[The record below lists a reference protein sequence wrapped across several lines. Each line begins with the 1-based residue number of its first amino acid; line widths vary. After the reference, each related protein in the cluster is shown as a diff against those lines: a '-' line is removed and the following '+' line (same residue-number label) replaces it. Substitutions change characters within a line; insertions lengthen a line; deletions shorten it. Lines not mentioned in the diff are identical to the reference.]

1 QDDLQFAE
9 EYLHRFYNLVE
20 SANRTKRSSD
30 LNSIEEKL
38 KEMQIFFGLNA
49 SGHLDSNTIE
59 VMKEPRC
66 GVPDVYFYRS
76 NTKVNLWSQN
86 ILTYRVGQY
95 TRDLPQRTVD
105 NLIHSALKVWSDV
118 SQLTFVPSSDKAD
131 IMIHFAK
138 KGHGDLFPFDGPG
151 GTLAHAYGPSD
162 GIGGDT
168 HFDDDEH
175 WSSEFNGY
183 NLYLVAAH
191 EFGHA
196 LGLSHSSDHRS
207 LMYPTYKRRNING
220 LLLSPQDIQ
229 NIQKLYGPRSSYLRW
244 PYFFLFPF
252 SLPLRLE
259 EKCDGNLT
267 FDAVARSGEMILF
280 FRDRRLWWF
289 SQTPQLE
296 VKEGII
302 SQLFPKIK
310 SNIDAAYDVPQKG
323 LLYIFKGLKYLTTKD
338 LKVRGNFKS
347 IKKLGFPS
355 SVKQIDGAVY
365 NQKIGKTLF
374 FVGNQYWSY
383 NEDRKI
389 MDQGFP
395 RLIEDDFPG
404 IENNVNA
411 VFEMDGFLNF
421 FSGPKMYKYNNKKKK
436 VVEIKD
442 LNTWLGC

>member
-1 QDDLQFAE
+1 MP

-229 NIQKLYGPRSSYLRW
+229 NIQKLYG
-244 PYFFLFPF
+244 
-252 SLPLRLE
+252 
-259 EKCDGNLT
+259 
-267 FDAVARSGEMILF
+267 
-280 FRDRRLWWF
+280 
-289 SQTPQLE
+289 
-296 VKEGII
+296 
-302 SQLFPKIK
+302 
-310 SNIDAAYDVPQKG
+310 
-323 LLYIFKGLKYLTTKD
+323 LKYLTTKD